1 MTIAILFLLIAFA
14 LKGLVSLIPALSFVG
29 IVLGWLLALYLAFSV
44 LVDLFRNIPGFLL
57 RDHGAEPVINEHIQ
71 NMKLRYVFFMGVSIF
86 VRILTVLLLIQW
98 FLFPTV
104 RIFGS

>member
-1 MTIAILFLLIAFA
+1 MAGIQV
-14 LKGLVSLIPALSFVG
+14 VSLIPSLSFVG
-29 IVLGWLLALYLAFSV
+29 LVLGWILSLYLAFSV
-44 LVDLFRNIPGFLL
+44 LVDLFHNIPGFLL
-57 RDHGAEPVINEHIQ
+57 RAHGTESVINEHIQ

-104 RIFGS
+104 RILGS